1 MIFNCTNNMEKI
13 ISNKQEQLILQFIY
27 YFDNNNI
34 KYQITGGLAGNLYG
48 SLWHLHDIDF
58 ETSLSNL
65 AIIENDFA
73 DYVTLKTS
81 RYIDNEFNI
90 WLLRLEINGIEIDIN
105 AVEDFYLNENIKIE
119 TNLENAIDKVFIGEK
134 VKVQPLKDI
143 INYKKIL
150 NRQNDLKDLLKL

>member
-1 MIFNCTNNMEKI
+1 MKKL
-13 ISNKQEQLILQFIY
+13 ISKAQQELILQFAD
-27 YFDNNNI
+27 YFDNKSI
-34 KYQITGGLAGNLYG
+34 KYQITGGLAGNFYG
-48 SLWHLHDIDF
+48 SLWKLHDIDF

-90 WLLRLEINGIEIDIN
+90 WLLRLKVNRIEIDIN
-105 AVEDFYLNENIKIE
+105 AVEDFYINENIKIE
-119 TNLENAIDKVFIGEK
+119 TNLENAIDKVFVGKK
-134 VKVQPLKDI
+134 VKVQPLKEI
-143 INYKKIL
+143 INYKTIL